1 MAADDVL
8 DFLALMDASGIHV
21 WLDGGWA
28 VDACLGSQTRRHA
41 DLDIVVEER
50 DAAAAVALLR
60 DRGYGPVPGRG
71 GPAWNFVLGDS
82 LGHEVDL
89 HVVAFDERGDGVLG
103 APEDGLRY
111 PAGSLTGTG
120 MVGGRVVACVTAE
133 WQVRFRSGYEP
144 DADDWADVSALCERF
159 AIPVPEAYRRFM

>member
-1 MAADDVL
+1 MAPASTSCSIPANPPPVPPARPRPAPPPEPANPVPEMAADDVL

-28 VDACLGSQTRRHA
+28 VDACLGSQIRRHA

-89 HVVAFDERGDGVLG
+89 HVV
-103 APEDGLRY
+103 
-111 PAGSLTGTG
+111 
-120 MVGGRVVACVTAE
+120 
-133 WQVRFRSGYEP
+133 
-144 DADDWADVSALCERF
+144 
-159 AIPVPEAYRRFM
+159 